1 MGIAKKRN
9 SGLLERLKGDK
20 VIWVILFGL
29 IFISLLT
36 ISSSTSQLAIS
47 EHGSRIDYAVK
58 QMVTICIG
66 MTALLLIYYFCNV
79 GVFWFFSRYC
89 FCLSAF
95 LLLWLN
101 LHLKIPKVFEAAPIN
116 SAWRVIKVFGL
127 QLHVYEFVKVF
138 MIMYLAWAM
147 QALKDG
153 KTTLAKKLAKKLQ
166 FEWLGT
172 EAGERYFY
180 IIFPIAFVCL
190 MVAGG
195 GFSSTLI
202 IGVILFLTAIIAGL
216 EKKYICQMI
225 LIGVAGASL
234 IFGTYYISGGKL
246 FTRVETVISRLENR
260 DPLKELH
267 AAKRGSLQFQ
277 NILDDNMQEIS
288 AKIAIS
294 EGGLFG
300 KGPGNST
307 QRYVVAVMYEDYMY
321 AFIVEEYGLLFSIFI
336 MILYGS
342 LIARGAVIVR
352 YCDNRYVRTLIAGLI
367 LLISGQALFHMLVNA
382 DALFFHT
389 GQTLPM
395 ISYGTSS
402 FLAMSIAF
410 GVILSVSR
418 MAQDKILEENRQK
431 ELAAAAENGTTED
444 SEAENE
450 PKTEE

>member
-9 SGLLERLKGDK
+9 NGLLERLKGDK

-58 QMVTICIG
+58 QMMTIGIG

-147 QALKDG
+147 QALKEG

-246 FTRVETVISRLENR
+246 FGRVETVISRLENR

-267 AAKRGSLQFQ
+267 AAERGSLQFQ

-352 YCDNRYVRTLIAGLI
+352 YCDNRYVRALIAGLI

-382 DALFFHT
+382 DALGFHT

-418 MAQDKILEENRQK
+418 MAQDKLREENRQK